1 MDVLTL
7 SATPIPRT
15 LHMSLTGVRDMV
27 TMTQPPSNRHAIQTY
42 VTEYDDRIVQE
53 ALIREKARGGQ
64 SYFIYNRIDSIDA
77 MAAHLKNLL
86 PEDITI
92 GIAHGRMNGEQLE
105 QIMFDFFEKKI

>member
-1 MDVLTL
+1 MDEEQRFGVVQKEKWKSRDSAVDVLTL

-53 ALIREKARGGQ
+53 ALIREKSPWRAELFYIQ
-64 SYFIYNRIDSIDA
+64 S
-77 MAAHLKNLL
+77 H
-86 PEDITI
+86 
-92 GIAHGRMNGEQLE
+92 
-105 QIMFDFFEKKI
+105 